1 MKFNIRGREYWVEDH
16 GKGPDLVL
24 LHGFTGSAST
34 FDVMLEHLSADYRL
48 IKIDL
53 PGHGKTG
60 SLGVVTME
68 KFCHDLKELLE
79 QLDIMEVS
87 LLGYS
92 LGGRTALSFAMLYPE
107 YVKQLILESSSPGL
121 ETREEQL
128 ARQAKDQGLSEI
140 IQSEGLE
147 AFVSYWESIPLFATH
162 EDLPQNIKVTLREER
177 MSHSPEGLS
186 DSLLGMGTGHQPSW
200 WEQLSVLKIPVLLI
214 TGGRDEKFRE
224 INKRMSELLPKV
236 VWREIEGTGHTVHL
250 EKPII
255 FAKIIEDF
263 MIE

>member
-1 MKFNIRGREYWVEDH
+1 MKINSRGRDYWVEDH
-16 GKGPDLVL
+16 GDGPVLVL

-34 FDVMLEHLSADYRL
+34 FDVMLDHLSADYRL

-60 SLGVVTME
+60 PLGVVTME
-68 KFCHDLKELLE
+68 KFCHDFKRLLD
-79 QLDIMEVS
+79 QLDIEEIT

-92 LGGRTALSFAMLYPE
+92 LGGRAALSFTMLYPE

-121 ETREEQL
+121 ETTEEQL
-128 ARQAKDQGLSEI
+128 TRQAKDKGLSEM
-140 IQSEGLE
+140 IQRDGLE
-147 AFVSYWESIPLFATH
+147 AFVSYWEKIPLFESHQALSQ
-162 EDLPQNIKVTLREER
+162 DVKRTLREER

-200 WEQLSVLKIPVLLI
+200 WGQLSVLKLPVLLI
-214 TGGRDEKFRE
+214 TGGWDEKFRK
-224 INKRMSELLPKV
+224 INQRMSELLPEV
-236 VWREIEGTGHTVHL
+236 VWREVEGAGHTVHL

-255 FAKIIEDF
+255 FAKIVDDF